1 MKSKKSIYLIVSISL
16 FVGLLHFVI
25 GPNYQGICKDFIRS
39 YLMDVLLPMN
49 LYLLLQIALR
59 KNVSV
64 NKSRIIAAI
73 VTLAFGT
80 VVELLQFYEIEL
92 FGRTYDPLDLLM
104 YGIGVGLGILMD
116 LMLLKRFEQQSQ

>member
-1 MKSKKSIYLIVSISL
+1 MQSKKSIYLIVTISL

-39 YLMDVLLPMN
+39 YLMDILLPMN

-59 KNVSV
+59 KNMSV
-64 NKSRIIAAI
+64 NYSRMIAAI
-73 VTLAFGT
+73 GTLAFGT
-80 VVELLQFYEIEL
+80 AVELLQFNKIEL
-92 FGRTYDPLDLLM
+92 FGRTYDPRDLLM

-116 LMLLKRFEQQSQ
+116 LMLLNRFEKQSQ